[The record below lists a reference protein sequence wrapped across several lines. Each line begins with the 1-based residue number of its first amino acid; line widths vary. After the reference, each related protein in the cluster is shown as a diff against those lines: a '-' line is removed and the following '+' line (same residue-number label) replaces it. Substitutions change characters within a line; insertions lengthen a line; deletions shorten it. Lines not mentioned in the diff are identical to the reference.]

1 MWSFPLCSLK
11 NKTVGQRDRLLEAHW
26 TGCISFRWRKFS
38 SANIIFSSQ
47 SKLRRSSV
55 RKTCRKQHNEIAVN
69 WILGLLSLKFCIH
82 VIWTRS
88 VQTAAKQ
95 LCTCPR
101 HRKCW
106 HWTSP
111 PVWSGELNV
120 IIGLVPAI
128 YTMLLQIRP
137 CHGSG
142 RYLSAFHLRGLCSI
156 PV

>member
-11 NKTVGQRDRLLEAHW
+11 NTTVGQRDRLLEAHW
-26 TGCISFRWRKFS
+26 TGCILLRWRKFS

-55 RKTCRKQHNEIAVN
+55 RKTCRKQHNEIALN
-69 WILGLLSLKFCIH
+69 WILGFCLWNFVFMWFGHGRHGPRWSNYLRVRDTGSADTEIH
-82 VIWTRS
+82 
-88 VQTAAKQ
+88 Q
-95 LCTCPR
+95 
-101 HRKCW
+101 
-106 HWTSP
+106 
-111 PVWSGELNV
+111 VWSGELNT
-120 IIGLVPAI
+120 IIILVPTL